1 MKISSYSD
9 VGILNLV
16 SIVPEHI
23 VDNYELKFFGKDEAK
38 KIEKKSGIRFRRHVD
53 EETCTS
59 DLGVFAAERIFE
71 KGDFEKSDVDYLIL
85 VTQTPDYR
93 MPFTAAL
100 VHDRVGLKED
110 CGAIDVNLGCSG
122 FVYALDLAYSLIAS
136 GSKQNVLV
144 VNAETRSK
152 VYSAKDKGTGLLFGD
167 AASAAFI
174 GRQEGAA
181 GFFSCHTDGSGFENI
196 IVPAGGY
203 RVPSSPETTEMRQ
216 YEDGSLRSLEHGIMN
231 GINVF
236 NFAISKVPDSIN
248 SFLRELEVAS
258 DEIDSCV
265 LHQANMMMNSMIAK
279 KLKIPSDRLLSSIEY
294 YGNTSSVSIPLT
306 IAKSLRTEDSRQA
319 RRVLLSGFGVGLSW
333 CNALIDSKGFENLGV
348 YEYKQ

>member
-1 MKISSYSD
+1 MRFSSYSD

-16 SIVPEHI
+16 SIVPERV
-23 VDNYELKFFGKDEAK
+23 VDNYDLKFFGEEEAK
-38 KIEKKSGIRFRRHVD
+38 RIEKKSGIRFRRHVD
-53 EETCTS
+53 ENTCTS
-59 DLGVFAAERIFE
+59 DLGAFAVE
-71 KGDFEKSDVDYLIL
+71 KLFGQGGVEKSDIDYLVF

-100 VHDRVGLKED
+100 VHDRVGLRED

-122 FVYALDLAYSLIAS
+122 FVYALDLAYSLVGS
-136 GSKQNVLV
+136 GAKTNVLV

-152 VYSAKDKGTGLLFGD
+152 VYSLRDKGTGLLFGD
-167 AASAAFI
+167 AASAVLV

-196 IVPAGGY
+196 MVPAGGY
-203 RVPSSPETTEMRQ
+203 RVPSSPETTEIRQ
-216 YEDGSLRSLEHGIMN
+216 YEDGSWRSLENGTMN

-236 NFAISKVPDSIN
+236 NFAISKVPDSIK
-248 SFLRELEVAS
+248 SFLGELEVAS
-258 DEIDSCV
+258 DEVDFCV

-279 KLKIPSDRLLSSIEY
+279 KLKIPSDKLLSSIEH

-306 IAKSLRTEDSRQA
+306 IARSLSTEDSSQS

-333 CNALIDSKGFENLGV
+333 CNAVIESKGFENLGV